1 MENFNSVSYLNSVG
15 ITSNFEKAVYSTAR
29 LIASRYFVTNK
40 KAIQCGR
47 ENLAEGYPVNTA
59 RKYTNPDSSTEIVVG
74 MDYNDKA
81 YRKARVDE
89 MLNMPLEQ
97 VLEINQTV
105 RALNEIGRESNANY
119 KNRLEWEAANQYQLQ
134 TA

>member
-1 MENFNSVSYLNSVG
+1 MGNFNSLNYLDNVG
-15 ITSNFEKAVYSTAR
+15 ITANFEKAVYSTAR

-59 RKYTNPDSSTEIVVG
+59 RKYKNPDGSSDIVIG
-74 MDYNDKA
+74 MDYSDKA
-81 YRKARVDE
+81 YRTARVDDMLE
-89 MLNMPLEQ
+89 MTLEQ

-119 KNRLEWEAANQYQLQ
+119 KSRKEWEAANQHQLQ